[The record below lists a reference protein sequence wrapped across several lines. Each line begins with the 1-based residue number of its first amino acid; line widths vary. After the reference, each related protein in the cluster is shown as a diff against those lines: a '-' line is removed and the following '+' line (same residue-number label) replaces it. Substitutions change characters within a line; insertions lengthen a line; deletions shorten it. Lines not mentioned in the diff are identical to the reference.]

1 MSMFVGV
8 QQTTTNDV
16 VDPEF
21 VPTDSELENI
31 LKEIFS
37 VDEVSGLPKGDMAY
51 YLSPDGNPQVK
62 AWLEN
67 NLLKPRAI
75 KQGSSIEGVTDDML
89 EEFSKRSDES
99 SFDYQVRLRS
109 IYDDA
114 VATIQKS
121 KENANE

>member
-1 MSMFVGV
+1 M
-8 QQTTTNDV
+8 
-16 VDPEF
+16 
-21 VPTDSELENI
+21 
-31 LKEIFS
+31 KEIFS